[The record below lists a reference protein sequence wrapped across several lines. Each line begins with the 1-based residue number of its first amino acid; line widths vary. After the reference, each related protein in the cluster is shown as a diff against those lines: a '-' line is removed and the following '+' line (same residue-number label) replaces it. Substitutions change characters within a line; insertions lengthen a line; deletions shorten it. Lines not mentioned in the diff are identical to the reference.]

1 MSRDEFLGVNDLQ
14 GSEIKVQG
22 YCLSSAESYGKETG
36 HEMETEIMYRL
47 QFMGLTPI

>member
-1 MSRDEFLGVNDLQ
+1 MICRVQRLRFRDIASLMLNQ
-14 GSEIKVQG
+14 
-22 YCLSSAESYGKETG
+22 YGKETG